1 MTPAMRGR
9 LQAAFDHV
17 LARLGE
23 KMDPATIIAELVG
36 QHRASFRDVG
46 STYTLRVA
54 GVQASCTWS
63 KDDGLLKA
71 WRKNAIAKL
80 AEPAGG
86 YGRE

>member
-1 MTPAMRGR
+1 
-9 LQAAFDHV
+9 
-17 LARLGE
+17 
-23 KMDPATIIAELVG
+23 
-36 QHRASFRDVG
+36 
-46 STYTLRVA
+46 
-54 GVQASCTWS
+54 VQASCTWS